1 MIGGISLSG
10 RSNDNQDLL
19 LSSCNKELMKEKIE
33 ENRLRFQG
41 KMKVKSANSVK
52 QGLINH
58 SKMPRSGAVI
68 RPNGDI
74 RIDGMAPFIIGNI
87 IEDDFSTLWRNKIDT
102 CWKDSRVIEFIKN
115 FDDEDRNRLLINYVG
130 KDIYL

>member
-1 MIGGISLSG
+1 MCDLAYSIGATSIMIGGISLSG

-58 SKMPRSGAVI
+58 SNASIGSG
-68 RPNGDI
+68 
-74 RIDGMAPFIIGNI
+74 
-87 IEDDFSTLWRNKIDT
+87 NKT
-102 CWKDSRVIEFIKN
+102 
-115 FDDEDRNRLLINYVG
+115 
-130 KDIYL
+130 